1 LQDRES
7 LGLAARDEMEIGET
21 RHALA

>member
-21 RHALA
+21 RYALA